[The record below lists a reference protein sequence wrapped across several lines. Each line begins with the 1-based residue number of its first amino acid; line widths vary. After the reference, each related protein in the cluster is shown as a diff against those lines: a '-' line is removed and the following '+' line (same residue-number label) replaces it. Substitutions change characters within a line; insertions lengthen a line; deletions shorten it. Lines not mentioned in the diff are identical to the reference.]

1 MGTMAGIYIHI
12 PFCKQACY
20 YCDFHFSTNTRLKTP
35 MLQAIAQELRM
46 RKEYMG
52 AVQVNSIYLGG
63 GTPSLLE
70 TKALETLLLLIA
82 QHFSLSSNMEITLEA
97 NPDDITLAKLQSL
110 RTMGINRLSIGVQSF
125 QDSVLR
131 YLNRGHDSQKA
142 ISSVEIARK
151 ASFDNLSIDLM
162 YAIPGASQAMWEAN
176 LATALQLQP
185 EHIAAYCLTI
195 EKNTVFGHWHTK
207 GKLKAV
213 EEEVAARQFETLVEV
228 LTTHHYEHYEL
239 SNFSQPG
246 YQAQHNTNYW
256 KQGQYLG
263 VGPGAHSYDGV
274 TRQYNVAHNQHYI
287 DSLQRGVVPCTVEV
301 LTRKDHI
308 NEYIMTSLRTQWG
321 CDVAW
326 LSAQYGYALA
336 QTKSTYL
343 EQLIGRQLA
352 VLHSEKLLLTCQ
364 GKLLA
369 DQIAMD
375 LFVD

>member
-1 MGTMAGIYIHI
+1 MAGIYIHI
-12 PFCKQACY
+12 PFCKQACH
-20 YCDFHFSTNTRLKTP
+20 YCDFHFSTNTRLKAP

-52 AVQVNSIYLGG
+52 ALQVKSIYLGG

-70 TKALETLLLLIA
+70 AAALEALLVLIA
-82 QHFSLSSNMEITLEA
+82 QNFSLHKDMEITLEA
-97 NPDDITLAKLQSL
+97 NPDDITLAKLQIL
-110 RTMGINRLSIGVQSF
+110 RAVGINRLSIGVQSF
-125 QDSVLR
+125 QDNVLR
-131 YLNRGHDSQKA
+131 YLNRVHDSQKA
-142 ISSVEIARK
+142 IASVELARK
-151 ASFDNLSIDLM
+151 AGFDNLSIDLM
-162 YAIPGASQAMWEAN
+162 YAIPGATQAMWEAN

-195 EKNTVFGHWHTK
+195 EQSTVFGRWQGR

-213 EEEVAARQFETLVEV
+213 EEEEAARQFETLVKV
-228 LTTHHYEHYEL
+228 LTTHHYEHYEI

-246 YQAQHNTNYW
+246 YYAHHNTNYW
-256 KQGQYLG
+256 KQGHYLG
-263 VGPGAHSYDGV
+263 VGPGAHSYDGD
-274 TRQYNVAHNQHYI
+274 TRQYNVAHNQRYV

-301 LTRKDHI
+301 LTSKDHI

-321 CDVAW
+321 CDMAW
-326 LSAQYGYALA
+326 LKAQYGHALA

-343 EQLIGRQLA
+343 EQLIDHKLA
-352 VLHSEKLLLTCQ
+352 VINVQKLILTCQ

-369 DQIAMD
+369 DQITMD

>member
-1 MGTMAGIYIHI
+1 MAGIYIHI

-20 YCDFHFSTNTRLKTP
+20 YCDFHFSTNTRLKAP

-52 AVQVNSIYLGG
+52 AVQVKSIYLGG

-70 TKALETLLLLIA
+70 AVALETLLVLIA
-82 QHFSLSSNMEITLEA
+82 QNFSLHKDMEITLEA
-97 NPDDITLAKLQSL
+97 NPDDITLVKLQTL
-110 RTMGINRLSIGVQSF
+110 RAVGINRLSIGVQSF
-125 QDSVLR
+125 QDNVLR
-131 YLNRGHDSQKA
+131 YLNRVHDSQKA
-142 ISSVEIARK
+142 IASVELARK
-151 ASFDNLSIDLM
+151 AGFDNLSIDLM
-162 YAIPGASQAMWEAN
+162 YAIPGATQAMWEAN

-195 EKNTVFGHWHTK
+195 EQNTVFGRWQGR

-213 EEEVAARQFETLVEV
+213 EEEAAARQFETLVKV
-228 LTTHHYEHYEL
+228 LTTHHYEHYEI

-246 YQAQHNTNYW
+246 YYAHHNTNYW
-256 KQGQYLG
+256 KKGHYLG
-263 VGPGAHSYDGV
+263 VGPGAHSYDGD

-301 LTRKDHI
+301 LTSKDHI

-321 CDVAW
+321 CDMAW
-326 LSAQYGYALA
+326 LKAQYGYALA

-343 EQLIGRQLA
+343 EHLIDHKLA
-352 VLHSEKLLLTCQ
+352 VINGQKLQLTCQ

-369 DQIAMD
+369 DQVAMD

>member
-1 MGTMAGIYIHI
+1 MAGIYIHI

-20 YCDFHFSTNTRLKTP
+20 YCDFHFSTNTRLKAP

-46 RKEYMG
+46 RKKYMG
-52 AVQVNSIYLGG
+52 AVQVQSIYLGG

-70 TKALETLLLLIA
+70 AAALATLLTHVA
-82 QHFSLSSNMEITLEA
+82 QNFSLSSNMEITLEA
-97 NPDDITLAKLQSL
+97 NPDDITLTKL
-110 RTMGINRLSIGVQSF
+110 RTLRAVGINRLSIGIQSF
-125 QDSVLR
+125 QDSVLC
-131 YLNRGHDSQKA
+131 YLNRVHDSQKA
-142 ISSVEIARK
+142 IASVEIARR
-151 ASFDNLSIDLM
+151 AGFDNLSIDLM

-195 EKNTVFGHWHTK
+195 EQNTVFGHWNK
-207 GKLKAV
+207 RGRLKAV
-213 EEEVAARQFETLVEV
+213 EEEEAARQFETLVEV
-228 LTTHHYEHYEL
+228 LTTHHYEHYEV
-239 SNFSQPG
+239 SNFTQPG
-246 YQAQHNTNYW
+246 YYAQHNTNYW
-256 KQGQYLG
+256 KQGPYLG

-274 TRQYNVAHNQHYI
+274 TRQYNVAHNQRYI
-287 DSLQRGVVPCTVEV
+287 DSLHRGVVPCTVEV

-321 CDVAW
+321 CDMAW
-326 LSAQYGYALA
+326 LTAQHDYVLE

-343 EQLIGRQLA
+343 EQLIDHELA
-352 VLHSEKLLLTCQ
+352 VMNDQKLLLTRQ